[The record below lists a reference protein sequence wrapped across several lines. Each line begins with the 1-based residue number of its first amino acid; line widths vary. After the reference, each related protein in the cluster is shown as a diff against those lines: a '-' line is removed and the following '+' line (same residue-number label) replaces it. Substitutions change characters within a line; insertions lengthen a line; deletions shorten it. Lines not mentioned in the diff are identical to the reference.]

1 MKFGVHTL
9 ESKLFLAKKRDLSLM
24 KDPGQT
30 EFENPYFFLSKRSE
44 VRLLSMFY
52 RYGVSRGVDGR
63 PGTSYDGARRRKR
76 SHHHLLL
83 NVARKKRYYLP
94 KRKKIFEFLK
104 PSNQKTPNPYPTIL
118 ISLSISQMVL
128 PDNKDAYHQKV
139 SQYLPDEQKIH
150 FFASFSSTILAC
162 KKWALFGCFSPK
174 IRVLAQSFQFLKTK
188 RVCFACHHIIM
199 SSQ

>member
-1 MKFGVHTL
+1 
-9 ESKLFLAKKRDLSLM
+9 M

-30 EFENPYFFLSKRSE
+30 EFENPYFFIEEERGTFIVYVLQIWSISRCWRKAWNEWWWCEAEEEKSSPSTPKCCTKKPI
-44 VRLLSMFY
+44 LL
-52 RYGVSRGVDGR
+52 
-63 PGTSYDGARRRKR
+63 T
-76 SHHHLLL
+76 
-83 NVARKKRYYLP
+83 KKKEDFWVFKTIKPKKPQPLP
-94 KRKKIFEFLK
+94 HDFNL
-104 PSNQKTPNPYPTIL
+104 
-118 ISLSISQMVL
+118 SLSISQMVL

-188 RVCFACHHIIM
+188 RVCFACHIIM